1 MTPIEVKEYFVTWR
15 NAMRKAGLSE
25 NAYGA
30 WLRNGYIPMCS
41 QIKLEN
47 ASGGALKAKHW
58 KNVD

>member
-30 WLRNGYIPMCS
+30 WLRNGYILCAHRLS
-41 QIKLEN
+41 LRTLVVVH
-47 ASGGALKAKHW
+47 LKQSTGRM
-58 KNVD
+58 